1 MKLRIKDAS
10 VRLRLDK
17 VDLDTLNEK
26 GKVETVTPFWN
37 RMLKYAVRTTTSVS
51 HLSATFENERI
62 MLYIP
67 ESYLAEMIETDKVGF
82 DHVQKNEDGTQLSI
96 LIEKDFKCLTPR
108 NEDESNAFP
117 NPQEGHSC

>member
-1 MKLRIKDAS
+1 MKLRIKDES

-96 LIEKDFKCLTPR
+96 LIEKDFKCLTTR